1 MNTKQRFKPG
11 DHVITPSVSALNKQS
26 GTNEDKYVHSTIVF
40 AHPNFGWCTF
50 KYDNSSVTASAYNE
64 NIFFEDEYKER
75 LEQLAKQAEE
85 ERERRE
91 REENGEY
98 DDFESENSDS
108 GDPLDDEDEDFDEIE
123 EFAEIEED
131 EDIDVDEDEDEDN

>member
-1 MNTKQRFKPG
+1 MNVKQRFKPG

-26 GTNEDKYVHSTIVF
+26 GANEDKYVRSTIVF
-40 AHPNFGWCTF
+40 AHPQYGWCTF

-91 REENGEY
+91 REESGEY
-98 DDFESENSDS
+98 DDEFENESSEH
-108 GDPLDDEDEDFDEIE
+108 GDPYDEEPDDFDEDENYELEDDEE
-123 EFAEIEED
+123 
-131 EDIDVDEDEDEDN
+131 

>member
-1 MNTKQRFKPG
+1 MNQKQRFKPG

-40 AHPNFGWCTF
+40 AHPTFGWCTF
-50 KYDNSSVTASAYNE
+50 KYDNSPVTASAFCE

-91 REENGEY
+91 REENGDY
-98 DDFESENSDS
+98 DDEFERENSD
-108 GDPLDDEDEDFDEIE
+108 PFDDEVDDFDEDVDYE
-123 EFAEIEED
+123 DEEED
-131 EDIDVDEDEDEDN
+131 EI